1 MKSVLKVSVL
11 SVMILLVAAWNV
23 EAQPGNGRGKAY
35 DHGPGPRHG
44 YPDSCR
50 IQLMVDDMKKA
61 LSLNDEQ
68 VDKIEQIHY
77 AHMQEAKSID
87 EKYSNDC
94 VAARDAHWALRDKM
108 DTEIKN
114 VLKEEQKTKYDEFIK
129 ERRGPHGAH
138 KKHWE

>member
-1 MKSVLKVSVL
+1 MKSVVKVSLLLAMVFMIA
-11 SVMILLVAAWNV
+11 VMNV

-61 LSLNDEQ
+61 LSLTDEQ
-68 VDKIEQIHY
+68 VDEIEQIHY
-77 AHMQEAKSID
+77 AHIQEAKSID

-94 VAARDAHWALRDKM
+94 VAAREAHWALRDKM
-108 DTEIKN
+108 DSEVKG
-114 VLKEEQKTKYDEFIK
+114 VLNDEQKNKYEEFMN
-129 ERRGPHGAH
+129 ERRGPHNSH
-138 KKHWE
+138 KKHWQ